1 MKVENSRK
9 DDLRVLS
16 DVAPAGSTSN
26 TGSIKRIDEVNFRG
40 SFKVE
45 STGGSLREECLFRFF
60 RRERNLFPSRA
71 KTFSVGV
78 GIITENNY
86 SERNLPKSKVR
97 SMNLTNF
104 T

>member
-1 MKVENSRK
+1 MGEIFSISPISLPKVSPKPHPIPSREG
-9 DDLRVLS
+9 DN
-16 DVAPAGSTSN
+16 G
-26 TGSIKRIDEVNFRG
+26 DEYFA
-40 SFKVE
+40 
-45 STGGSLREECLFRFF
+45 FF
-60 RRERNLFPSRA
+60 RRERNRFPSRA